1 MVFGWMSSTSPARQ
15 GQISLGASVRVT
27 RRSRWLQGMCSTS
40 QGDDRCVVHGDVGE
54 GHPERGHH
62 LAAKRKRT
70 FVVVPRRGG
79 LCTRA
84 ILDEDGVHPETH
96 GSRAHESRDELAG
109 DAVMQPIAHDVDVLR
124 KISQLCLAVAA
135 MQGGR
140 VLVPRAGSAG
150 FERGGVEVLQ
160 RSVDGSGQSCAG
172 VCIEGPCDTH
182 ATVRLVVADVLFA
195 DEAIHEVYGATHGS
209 LAFGRMATG

>member
-1 MVFGWMSSTSPARQ
+1 MPSQASERAVPALRGQITGNSSAGGGSPKRIIPEACSDGMRMESEFGAQRTSSPSQRVVSAMRRPRSCAVRGNEAWMVFGWMSSTSPARQ

-79 LCTRA
+79 LRTRA
-84 ILDEDGVHPETH
+84 ILDEGGVHPETH

-109 DAVMQPIAHDVDVLR
+109 DAVM
-124 KISQLCLAVAA
+124 
-135 MQGGR
+135 
-140 VLVPRAGSAG
+140 
-150 FERGGVEVLQ
+150 
-160 RSVDGSGQSCAG
+160 
-172 VCIEGPCDTH
+172 
-182 ATVRLVVADVLFA
+182 
-195 DEAIHEVYGATHGS
+195 
-209 LAFGRMATG
+209 